1 MGKINIHLSVTLV
14 CAWIISLIVS
24 PLLGQAEE
32 PVVADRIVA
41 VVNSDIITLYDLNR
55 AFSPYEDNIRALGY
69 PPEKERETLFQVRKD
84 ILNQLID
91 AKLADQEIKRNQII
105 INESDIDATIE
116 RMKEARHVT
125 DEQLREGLAQ
135 QGLTMEEYRQ
145 EVKESILRAR
155 LVNREVKSKIVITK
169 EDIEAYYDN
178 QSEKYAGDRKYH
190 LWNIFAKIPS
200 SADKSEKETVRA
212 AMDAMLTKLKQGDS
226 FETLVNELKVSSSLV
241 QGADLG
247 LFRLDEIAEQL
258 RNVVKKMKAGEHSG
272 VLDTDFGYQIVYVQ
286 EIIET
291 PAKPIEEVQSEI
303 EQILYSESV
312 DNKYQQ
318 WLEDL
323 RTRSLIKIIN

>member
-226 FETLVNELKVSSSLV
+226 FETLANELKVSSSLV

>member
-212 AMDAMLTKLKQGDS
+212 AMDEMLTKLKQGDS

-286 EIIET
+286 EILET

>member
-105 INESDIDATIE
+105 INENDIDATIE

-272 VLDTDFGYQIVYVQ
+272 LLDTDFGYQIVYVQ

-291 PAKPIEEVQSEI
+291 LAKPIEEVQSEI